1 MSLCQ
6 KRKIKYESKIIS
18 LMKALIANL
27 GFIFQIAGLI
37 MVIPIITAHYYGEN
51 EAMIAFLL
59 TSLSF
64 FSIGFIMN
72 ALSERKELDYK
83 TSCLLVLLTFV
94 LISLIGT
101 IPYFYLKIFSSN
113 NIVEDFVNSYF
124 ESVSGFTTTGLTFL
138 DSKNLP
144 KSLVLYRS
152 LTQWIGGVG
161 IVYLI
166 LAFFY
171 EENIANGIAGAIGIK
186 KFLTKIKSSII
197 EVLFIYSFYTILFFS
212 ILYFLGIQDF
222 VTNISLVFSGLST
235 GGFMPSIDVSQ
246 QVILALVALMIVGAT
261 SFEIHHALIFR
272 KWQKLKSLEFLTFL
286 LLIIIGIFISHN
298 LYYKDVVFSL
308 FNVVSATTT
317 TGFSFESMQNLP
329 ETLKLILIALMFIG
343 GCTFST
349 SGGIKV
355 YRFILLFK
363 SIGIAIKEKFG
374 IDSKEDA
381 KKALISLL
389 TISLS
394 VLIVFISALIFT
406 LYNNSFI
413 DSLFQCVSAYST
425 VGLSLDLN
433 LNATLKSILI
443 VLMIVGRVEIF
454 TFLVAISRYKRKEE
468 KLQR

>member
-1 MSLCQ
+1 
-6 KRKIKYESKIIS
+6 
-18 LMKALIANL
+18 MKALIANL